1 MHNSEWPREFS
12 ENQHVVLD
20 GYTVK
25 VFSSRG
31 QSYNLISDA
40 GIVDARWIGDAVIV
54 TFRNG
59 SRVRFYGP
67 YVNQYESIY

>member
-1 MHNSEWPREFS
+1 MHTSEWPREFS
-12 ENQHVVLD
+12 ENQYVVVD

-40 GIVDARWIGDAVIV
+40 SIVDAIWVGRSSHCYLPQWSA
-54 TFRNG
+54 
-59 SRVRFYGP
+59 GP
-67 YVNQYESIY
+67 LLWPVW

>member
-1 MHNSEWPREFS
+1 MHASEWPREFS

-40 GIVDARWIGDAVIV
+40 GTVDARWIGDAVIV

-59 SRVRFYGP
+59 NRVRFYGP
-67 YVNQYESIY
+67 YGNQYESIY

>member
-1 MHNSEWPREFS
+1 MHTSEWPREFS

-59 SRVRFYGP
+59 NRVRFYGP
-67 YVNQYESIY
+67 YGNQYESIY

>member
-1 MHNSEWPREFS
+1 MHTSEWPREFS
-12 ENQHVVLD
+12 ENQYVVVD

-40 GIVDARWIGDAVIV
+40 SIVDAIWVGGAVIV

-59 SRVRFYGP
+59 RRVRFYGP
-67 YVNQYESIY
+67 YGNQYENI

>member
-1 MHNSEWPREFS
+1 MHISKWPREFS

-31 QSYNLISDA
+31 QSYNLVSDA
-40 GIVDARWIGDAVIV
+40 GIVSAAWVSGAVIV

-59 SRVRFYGP
+59 NRIRYYGP
-67 YVNQYESIY
+67 YGNQYESIY

>member
-1 MHNSEWPREFS
+1 MHTSEWPREFS
-12 ENQHVVLD
+12 EYQYVVVD

-40 GIVDARWIGDAVIV
+40 SIVDAMWAGGAVIV
-54 TFRNG
+54 SFRNG
-59 SRVRFYGP
+59 RRVRFYGP
-67 YVNQYESIY
+67 YGNQYEDM

>member
-1 MHNSEWPREFS
+1 MHASEWSREFS

-67 YVNQYESIY
+67 YGNQYESIY

>member
-1 MHNSEWPREFS
+1 MHASEWPREFS
-12 ENQHVVLD
+12 EYQYVALD
-20 GYTVK
+20 GCTVK

-40 GIVDARWIGDAVIV
+40 SIVDAMWAGGAVIV

-59 SRVRFYGP
+59 RRVRFFGP
-67 YVNQYESIY
+67 YGNQYEDF

>member
-1 MHNSEWPREFS
+1 MHASEWPREFS
-12 ENQHVVLD
+12 ENQYVVVD

-40 GIVDARWIGDAVIV
+40 SIVDAIWVGGAVIV

-59 SRVRFYGP
+59 RRVRFYGP
-67 YVNQYESIY
+67 YGNQYENI

>member
-1 MHNSEWPREFS
+1 MHASEWPREFS

-40 GIVDARWIGDAVIV
+40 GIVDARWIGDVVIV

-59 SRVRFYGP
+59 NRVRFYGP
-67 YVNQYESIY
+67 YGNQYESVY

>member
-1 MHNSEWPREFS
+1 MHTSEWPREFS
-12 ENQHVVLD
+12 EYQYVVVD

-31 QSYNLISDA
+31 QSYNLLSDA
-40 GIVDARWIGDAVIV
+40 GVVNAMWAGDAVIV

-59 SRVRFYGP
+59 RRVRYYGP
-67 YVNQYESIY
+67 YGNQYEEV

>member
-1 MHNSEWPREFS
+1 MHASEWPREFS

-67 YVNQYESIY
+67 GGNQYESIY

>member
-1 MHNSEWPREFS
+1 MHTSEWPREFS

-31 QSYNLISDA
+31 HSYDLISDA
-40 GIVDARWIGDAVIV
+40 
-54 TFRNG
+54 
-59 SRVRFYGP
+59 
-67 YVNQYESIY
+67 SIITTC

>member
-1 MHNSEWPREFS
+1 MHASEWPREFS
-12 ENQHVVLD
+12 ENQHVVVE
-20 GYTVK
+20 GCTVK

-40 GIVDARWIGDAVIV
+40 SIVDARWIGDAVIV

-59 SRVRFYGP
+59 RRLRFFGP
-67 YVNQYESIY
+67 YGNQYENI

>member
-1 MHNSEWPREFS
+1 MHTSEWPREFS

-31 QSYNLISDA
+31 HSYNLISDT
-40 GIVDARWIGDAVIV
+40 GIVDARWIGDAVVV

-59 SRVRFYGP
+59 NRVRFYGP
-67 YVNQYESIY
+67 YGNQYESIY